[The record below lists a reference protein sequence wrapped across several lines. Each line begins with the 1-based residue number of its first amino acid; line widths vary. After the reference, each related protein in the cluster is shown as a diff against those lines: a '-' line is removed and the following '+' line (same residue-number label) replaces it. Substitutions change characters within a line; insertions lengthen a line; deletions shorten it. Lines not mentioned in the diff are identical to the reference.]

1 MDFNQCKKYQV
12 SAPELYESAGYNT
25 MGTTIRI
32 LLVESDSTYAANIQS
47 ALACD
52 GKGRFH
58 VEWVAHLKSALER
71 LGRGNIALI
80 LLDLSL
86 PDAQGLDVFEQVSKA
101 APETLILIL
110 TLAQDEA
117 TAHQAVQS
125 GAYDYFI
132 IDKIDLDWL
141 SRALSYAIK
150 NKTERDALNQS
161 EARFRAISDASP
173 LGIFVSD
180 AQGGCIFTNAAYQSI
195 SGLDFEQTL
204 GTRWTNAIHPEDR
217 QRVLAEWRTA
227 VACNSPFQAEFRF
240 LQRDSSIVWTRVNSA
255 AMYGGLEPYGYIQTV
270 EDITERKSAELLLR
284 EAEER
289 LFEEKERAQVTLNS
303 IGDAVLVTD
312 PSGNIT
318 YLNPMAESMT
328 GWSCEESLGHPIRQ
342 VFNIIDGVTRQAAVN
357 PVEMAIAHDSTV
369 GLSANCVLIRRDG
382 VESVIEDSAAPLHDR
397 AGKIVGAVIVFRDVS
412 QSRDMAQKMSYLAQH
427 DFLTGLPNRALLTEL
442 LSQAIAMARR
452 NKQKQ
457 VALLFLDLD
466 DFKRINDSLGHAIGD
481 KLLHAVADRLVS
493 AIRTTDT
500 ACRQGGDEFVLL
512 LSEIGDPLDAGRVA
526 EGLLAGFTKPYLID
540 GHELHITAS
549 IGISVY
555 PSDGDD
561 MDTIMQNADTAMFHA
576 KSSGRNGYQ
585 FFKAEMNTLAL
596 HRLEIETNL
605 RRALKDGE
613 FSLNYQPQINLE
625 TGKIIGVEALIR
637 WQDPE
642 LGVIPPNKF
651 VHIAEACGLI
661 VPIGRWVLREACR
674 QTQRWMD
681 ESQSAVPVSVN
692 ISATE
697 FRHIDFLEVIS
708 KVLRETGLPPDMLE
722 LELTESI
729 LMNDTLSSS
738 TLLKSLKE
746 MGVRLAIDDFGTGFS
761 NLSHLKSLPID
772 TLKIDQSFVRDIT
785 SDADDAFI
793 VSAVINMGKNLKQR
807 IIAEGVET
815 DSQLAFLRDH
825 QCEVGQG
832 FYFSQPLSAGS
843 FTQFLENGP
852 H

>member
-1 MDFNQCKKYQV
+1 MDFNQCKKYQA
-12 SAPELYESAGYNT
+12 SAPELDESAGYNT

-47 ALACD
+47 ALAGD
-52 GKGRFH
+52 GKARFH
-58 VEWVAHLKSALER
+58 IEWVAHLKSALER
-71 LGRGNIALI
+71 LGRGDIALI

-117 TAHQAVQS
+117 TARQAVQS
-125 GAYDYFI
+125 GAYNYFI
-132 IDKIDLDWL
+132 IDKINLGWL

-227 VACNSPFQAEFRF
+227 VASNSPFQAEFRF

-270 EDITERKSAELLLR
+270 EDITERKSAEFMLR

-289 LFEEKERAQVTLNS
+289 LFVEKERAQVTLNS

-318 YLNPMAESMT
+318 YLNPVAESMT

-369 GLSANCVLIRRDG
+369 GLSENCVLIRRDG
-382 VESVIEDSAAPLHDR
+382 VESVIEDSAAPILDR
-397 AGKIVGAVIVFRDVS
+397 AGKIAGAVIVFHDVS

-526 EGLLAGFTKPYLID
+526 EGLLAEFAKPYLID

-561 MDTIMQNADTAMFHA
+561 MDTILQNADTAMFHA

-613 FSLNYQPQINLE
+613 FRLHYQPQINLE

-642 LGVIPPNKF
+642 LGLIPPNKF
-651 VHIAEACGLI
+651 VHIAETCGLI
-661 VPIGRWVLREACR
+661 VPIGSWVLREACR

-681 ESQSAVPVSVN
+681 ESLSAVPVSVN

-697 FRHIDFLEVIS
+697 FRHIDFLEGIS
-708 KVLRETGLPPDMLE
+708 KILRETGLPPDMLE

-738 TLLKSLKE
+738 RLLKSLKE

-761 NLSHLKSLPID
+761 SLSYLKSFPID
-772 TLKIDQSFVRDIT
+772 TLKIDQSFVRDIA

-807 IIAEGVET
+807 VIAEGVET

-832 FYFSQPLSAGS
+832 FYFSQPLNAGS